1 MYKTLRSSQE
11 VYIHPSSVLFRL
23 ARASNFLIIFSPSTR
38 ILRFTRAISSYDKL
52 CNLIYV
58 HKPDHFHILWNL
70 RFPFVYK
77 MNLLTMV
84 FWFWWTLSCRVNP
97 KWVIFHSLVSTDRQY
112 MRNVITIDP
121 SWLIEAAP
129 HFYRHRQP
137 NSIPHWK
144 ILVAKWGLSPEFTWQ
159 ESILLPDWP
168 PVAIL
173 KLRKLTRIMRI
184 TRTLTNLI
192 HGPVNFELIIYMGAA
207 ATYWA
212 NVQQNLLFLVA
223 LKTGLN

>member
-1 MYKTLRSSQE
+1 MQLNLWF
-11 VYIHPSSVLFRL
+11 P
-23 ARASNFLIIFSPSTR
+23 
-38 ILRFTRAISSYDKL
+38 SYDKL

-84 FWFWWTLSCRVNP
+84 FWFCWTLSCRVNP

-144 ILVAKWGLSPEFTWQ
+144 ILVAKWRLSPEFTWQ
-159 ESILLPDWP
+159 ESILLPDYLATCCYFEIEE
-168 PVAIL
+168 VIL
-173 KLRKLTRIMRI
+173 Y
-184 TRTLTNLI
+184 
-192 HGPVNFELIIYMGAA
+192 HADH
-207 ATYWA
+207 
-212 NVQQNLLFLVA
+212 QNPNKFN
-223 LKTGLN
+223 TCTS